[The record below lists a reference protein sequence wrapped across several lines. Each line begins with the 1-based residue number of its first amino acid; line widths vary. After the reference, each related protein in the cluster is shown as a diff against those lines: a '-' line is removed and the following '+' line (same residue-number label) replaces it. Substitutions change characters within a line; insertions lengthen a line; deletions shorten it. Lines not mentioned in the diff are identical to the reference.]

1 MTFIVYGY
9 NSYKYIC
16 QKWKIKILYE
26 IPKKNSDN
34 NIWVFN
40 FFLKTIDWFIVFDSF
55 LRVHKILS
63 FYYKW
68 NYSLKN
74 KTIRAENFAVNIF
87 KVKKKI
93 NRQLNSIGEK
103 RTLSLH
109 LDRWR
114 AWFDISLAIRKISLI
129 SFHLPFMQR
138 TKTINR
144 DQ

>member
-16 QKWKIKILYE
+16 KKWKIKILYE

-40 FFLKTIDWFIVFDSF
+40 FFLKTIDSLYLTLFSGFIK
-55 LRVHKILS
+55 LIWS
-63 FYYKW
+63 FYYKS

-87 KVKKKI
+87 KVKKK
-93 NRQLNSIGEK
+93 
-103 RTLSLH
+103 
-109 LDRWR
+109 
-114 AWFDISLAIRKISLI
+114 LI
-129 SFHLPFMQR
+129 A
-138 TKTINR
+138 N
-144 DQ
+144 

>member
-1 MTFIVYGY
+1 MVIIRISIFAKNERLKFFTKF
-9 NSYKYIC
+9 
-16 QKWKIKILYE
+16 W
-26 IPKKNSDN
+26 KKNQ
-34 NIWVFN
+34 ITIFGFLI
-40 FFLKTIDWFIVFDSF
+40 FFLKTFDWFIVFDSF

-63 FYYKW
+63 FYYKS

-74 KTIRAENFAVNIF
+74 KQLEPKTLQWIF
-87 KVKKKI
+87 LKLKKKI

>member
-1 MTFIVYGY
+1 MVIIRTSIFAK
-9 NSYKYIC
+9 NERLKFFT
-16 QKWKIKILYE
+16 KFRKKIQITILGFL
-26 IPKKNSDN
+26 I
-34 NIWVFN
+34 
-40 FFLKTIDWFIVFDSF
+40 FFFKTIDWFIVFDSF

-63 FYYKW
+63 FYYKS

>member
-16 QKWKIKILYE
+16 KKWKIKILYE
-26 IPKKNSDN
+26 IPKKKSDN

-40 FFLKTIDWFIVFDSF
+40 FFLKTIDSLYLTLFSGFIK
-55 LRVHKILS
+55 LIWS
-63 FYYKW
+63 FYYKS

>member
-16 QKWKIKILYE
+16 KKWKIKILYE

-63 FYYKW
+63 FYYKS
-68 NYSLKN
+68 NYSLNN
-74 KTIRAENFAVNIF
+74 KQLEPKTLQWIF
-87 KVKKKI
+87 LKLKKI

>member
-16 QKWKIKILYE
+16 KKWKIKILYE
-26 IPKKNSDN
+26 IPKKNSDS
-34 NIWVFN
+34 NIRVFN
-40 FFLKTIDWFIVFDSF
+40 LFLKTIDWFIVFDSF

-63 FYYKW
+63 FYYKS

-74 KTIRAENFAVNIF
+74 KQLEPKTLQWIF
-87 KVKKKI
+87 LKLKKKI